1 MSSRRSPFGEYTVL
15 ATADDLD
22 GTVDNTQVLD
32 LTGAAGAIILAGPIG
47 TPGTAGIDVIE
58 FSRDGG
64 TTWAA
69 ATAANIKQGHAGLM
83 AEDGSA
89 AAAASAAMNAA
100 GVEAVTGSA
109 MLFSL
114 GPVDGPFMIRCG
126 RKTTTTSGT
135 TWVTGAPNVAAI
147 RIG

>member
-1 MSSRRSPFGEYTVL
+1 MASKRSPLGEYTVL

-22 GTVDNTQVLD
+22 GTSDNSQVLD
-32 LTGAAGAIILAGPIG
+32 LTGSSGAIILAGPIG
-47 TPGTAGIDVIE
+47 TVGTAGIDVIQ

-69 ATAANIKQGHAGLM
+69 ATAANIGQGHAGLL

-89 AAAASAAMNAA
+89 AAASGAALNAA
-100 GVEAVTGSA
+100 GVEAVTGAA

-114 GPVDGPFMIRCG
+114 GPVDGPFMIRCS
-126 RKTTTTSGT
+126 RKTGEGGT

>member
-1 MSSRRSPFGEYTVL
+1 MASKRTPFGEYTVL

-22 GTVDNTQVLD
+22 GTSDNSQVLD

-47 TPGTAGIDVIE
+47 TAGTAGIDVIQ

-64 TTWAA
+64 VNWAA
-69 ATAANIKQGHAGLM
+69 ATAANIGQGHPGLM

-89 AAAASAAMNAA
+89 AAAAGAALNAA
-100 GVEAVTGSA
+100 GVEAVTGAA

-114 GPVDGPFMIRCG
+114 GPVDGPFMIRCS
-126 RKTTTTSGT
+126 RKTGEGGT
-135 TWVTGAPNVAAI
+135 TWVTGAPNCAAI

>member
-1 MSSRRSPFGEYTVL
+1 MASRKSPIGEYTVL

-22 GTVDNTQVLD
+22 GTSDNTQTLT

-47 TPGTAGIDVIE
+47 TAGTAGIDVIQ

-69 ATAANIKQGHAGLM
+69 ATAANIGQGHPGLFL
-83 AEDGSA
+83 EDGTGA
-89 AAAASAAMNAA
+89 AAAGAALNAA
-100 GVEAVTGSA
+100 GVEAVTGAA
-109 MLFSL
+109 MIFSL
-114 GPVDGPFMIRCG
+114 GPVDGPFMIRCS
-126 RKTTTTSGT
+126 RKTGEGGT
-135 TWVTGAPNVAAI
+135 TWVTGAPNVAAL

>member
-1 MSSRRSPFGEYTVL
+1 MASKRSPFGEYTVL

-22 GTVDNTQVLD
+22 GTLDNTQVLD
-32 LTGAAGAIILAGPIG
+32 LKGAAGALVLAGPIG
-47 TPGTAGIDVIE
+47 TAGTAGIDVIE

-64 TTWAA
+64 TSWKA
-69 ATAANIKQGHAGLM
+69 ATAANIGNGHAGLM

-89 AAAASAAMNAA
+89 AAAAGAALNAA
-100 GVEAVTGSA
+100 GVEAITGVA

-114 GPVDGPFMIRCG
+114 GPVDGPFLIRCG
-126 RKTTTTSGT
+126 RKTTDSSGT

>member
-1 MSSRRSPFGEYTVL
+1 MASIRTPLGEYTVL

-22 GTVDNTQVLD
+22 GTSDNTQVLD
-32 LTGAAGAIILAGPIG
+32 LTGAAGALILAGPIG
-47 TPGTAGIDVIE
+47 TAGTAGIDVIQ

-64 TTWAA
+64 DNWAN
-69 ATAANIKQGHAGLM
+69 ATAALIGGGHAGLM
-83 AEDGSA
+83 AEDGSKQA
-89 AAAASAAMNAA
+89 ATGAAMNAA
-100 GVEAVTGSA
+100 GVEAVTGAA

-114 GPVDGPFMIRCG
+114 GPTKGPFLIRCS
-126 RKTTTTSGT
+126 RKTGEGGT

>member
-1 MSSRRSPFGEYTVL
+1 MASKRSPFGEYTVL

-22 GTVDNTQVLD
+22 GTSDNSQVLD
-32 LTGAAGAIILAGPIG
+32 LKGAAGALILAGPIG
-47 TPGTAGIDVIE
+47 TAGTAGIDVIQ

-69 ATAANIKQGHAGLM
+69 ATAANIGNGHKGLE

-89 AAAASAAMNAA
+89 AAATGAALNAA
-100 GVEAVTGSA
+100 GVEAVTGAA

-114 GPVDGPFMIRCG
+114 GPVDGPFLIRCS
-126 RKTTTTSGT
+126 RKTGEGGT
-135 TWVTGAPNVAAI
+135 TWVTGAPNVGAI

>member
-1 MSSRRSPFGEYTVL
+1 MASKRSPLGEYTVL

-22 GTVDNTQVLD
+22 GTSDNSQVLD
-32 LTGAAGAIILAGPIG
+32 LTGSSGAIILAGPIG
-47 TPGTAGIDVIE
+47 TAGTAGIDVIQ

-69 ATAANIKQGHAGLM
+69 ATAANIGQGHAGLL

-89 AAAASAAMNAA
+89 AAASGAALNAA
-100 GVEAVTGSA
+100 GVEAVTGAA

-114 GPVDGPFMIRCG
+114 GPVDGPFMIRCS
-126 RKTTTTSGT
+126 RKTGEGGT